1 MQVLWKFKLYADV
14 NLTVNEIY
22 LLQCKKK
29 NTKIMIRDLGSR
41 SIFEVLKWHLK
52 VELIR
57 AGDKLLKRRRCGAK
71 SEWCD
76 GLHAVKKCYFSN

>member
-29 NTKIMIRDLGSR
+29 KNKIMIRDLGSR
-41 SIFEVLKWHLK
+41 SMFEVLKWHLK
-52 VELIR
+52 VELTEQAIN
-57 AGDKLLKRRRCGAK
+57 
-71 SEWCD
+71 
-76 GLHAVKKCYFSN
+76 F